1 MLHASQQL
9 VAGRARRRSLLD
21 ALPRMMT
28 SKTSLGNEQKRL
40 PYAKLPDDSP
50 ASPCLVV
57 YLSDTESEF
66 LSYDYLVSGSRRG
79 QEMEIRFSSATVG
92 VRLSDD
98 HDAQEILEWV
108 GCKRVYSL
116 TAITSECVIEV
127 VQASDGEE

>member
-1 MLHASQQL
+1 
-9 VAGRARRRSLLD
+9 
-21 ALPRMMT
+21 MMT
-28 SKTSLGNEQKRL
+28 SKTSLGTEQKRL

>member
-1 MLHASQQL
+1 
-9 VAGRARRRSLLD
+9 
-21 ALPRMMT
+21 MT
-28 SKTSLGNEQKRL
+28 SKTPLGTEQKRL

-79 QEMEIRFSSATVG
+79 QEMEIRFSSASVG
-92 VRLSDD
+92 VRLSDS

-116 TAITSECVIEV
+116 TAIPSECVIEV
-127 VQASDGEE
+127 VQAYDEEEE